1 MVHINWRR
9 ASRVSVITL
18 AILVVAII
26 LLVQHHTASNTGQ
39 TPAQNTTG
47 ANTAPTASTSSQSM
61 QRTDLKKIAPAF
73 QLFDQDG
80 RSISLAQ
87 FKGKPIV
94 LTFLS
99 TACSSNCSRTVNA
112 INASLHQLN
121 GTANNVVVL
130 TISTDAS
137 KDTSAAAQNF
147 LAVYHLPVSWHYLLG
162 QQAQLDSIRSN
173 YSGQAATQNAVYII
187 DKQGNERTIL
197 SGEIMPDPLTA
208 ELQQLLNE

>member
-9 ASRVSVITL
+9 ASRFSVITL

-26 LLVQHHTASNTGQ
+26 LLVQHHTASNTSQ
-39 TPAQNTTG
+39 APAQNTTG

-61 QRTDLKKIAPAF
+61 QRTDLKKVAPAF

-87 FKGKPIV
+87 FKGKSVV
-94 LTFLS
+94 LTFFS
-99 TACSSNCSRTVNA
+99 TACSSNCSQTVNA
-112 INASLHQLN
+112 VNASLHQLN
-121 GTANNVVVL
+121 GAANNIVVL

-137 KDTSAAAQNF
+137 KDTSTAARNF
-147 LAVYHLPVSWHYLLG
+147 LAVHHLPVSWHYLVG
-162 QQAQLDSIRSN
+162 QQAQLDSILSN
-173 YSGQAATQNAVYII
+173 YSGQATAQNAVYLI

-197 SGEIMPDPLTA
+197 SGEIMPEPLRA
-208 ELQQLLNE
+208 ELQQLLSE